1 MPCGKQSNCGERGAI
16 GCVRCLDYR
25 SIIGFEANFEPSS
38 SEKLCISTS
47 CNRIFQKPTVV
58 SNGSGCNTISTTI
71 QISVECKL
79 FITGN
84 LGEILCGVMVMKKLR
99 GSSRILVLLFYFICF
114 WSRAIGLCPI
124 RCECNDE
131 ILRVTCDNANLDV
144 VPITLNPELREL
156 RLSNNHIKGIRTAFS
171 VYRNLEILDVS
182 HNQLPT
188 LDKGNFVDLKN
199 LKILLV
205 NSNMIS
211 VLQNDT
217 FKGLNTL
224 QLLHLNENYL
234 QEILPKVFIQL
245 ESLELLDLSQN
256 RIHSID
262 PEAFFGLKNLKTLL
276 LRDNKLTIIPSTPF
290 QYVLKLYKLD
300 LGLNPFES
308 IPENSFPNLNQLSEL
323 SMDGCGIKVI
333 HDGALKWLSSLHIL
347 RIHDNE
353 LYDIPKKALYD
364 VTHLEELHV
373 GQNKFETL
381 KARAFQRLKF
391 LHTIEINGCPNLSE
405 IEKGAFSDNTN
416 LKVIT
421 INHNRELKHIQI
433 GAFDNLPNIQR
444 VSFRGNAFEN
454 LQYGLLPWDE
464 LQFLDVRDNPLVCN
478 CSLLW
483 LWKLL
488 VTKNFSSIEGQA
500 DTTQVI
506 CVNPPGLKDRV
517 LANLPHDDLDCYSL
531 EGRRQV
537 IIIAVS
543 VSALAALIFV
553 VLGIKYRDKLAGL
566 LKTKWGRGRKE
577 PQYQKT
583 SAEEEST
590 ILQAAQQSLKMTP
603 VTEL

>member
-1 MPCGKQSNCGERGAI
+1 M
-16 GCVRCLDYR
+16 
-25 SIIGFEANFEPSS
+25 
-38 SEKLCISTS
+38 LCILFEIS
-47 CNRIFQKPTVV
+47 KMKTVFLL
-58 SNGSGCNTISTTI
+58 IS
-71 QISVECKL
+71 
-79 FITGN
+79 GN
-84 LGEILCGVMVMKKLR
+84 LGEFLGGVVIMQKLR
-99 GSSRILVLLFYFICF
+99 GSPRILVLLFYFMCL
-114 WSRAIGLCPI
+114 WSQSTGLCPI

-131 ILRVTCDNANLDV
+131 ILRVICDSANLDV

-156 RLSNNHIKGIRTAFS
+156 RLSQNHIKGIRTAFS
-171 VYRNLEILDVS
+171 VYRNLDYLDVS

-188 LDKGNFVDLKN
+188 LDKGNFVDLKH
-199 LKILLV
+199 LKVLLV

-211 VLQNDT
+211 VLLNDT
-217 FKGLNTL
+217 FKGLNAL
-224 QLLHLNENYL
+224 QVLHLNENYL
-234 QEILPKVFIQL
+234 QEIPAKVFVQL
-245 ESLELLDLSQN
+245 ESLELLDLCQN
-256 RIHSID
+256 RIALID
-262 PEAFFGLKNLKTLL
+262 QEAFFGLKNLNTLL
-276 LRDNKLTIIPSTPF
+276 LRDNKLTSIPSTPF
-290 QYVLKLYKLD
+290 QYISKLFKLD

-308 IPENSFPNLNQLSEL
+308 IPENSFPSLNQLSEL
-323 SMDGCGIKVI
+323 SLDGCGIKVI
-333 HDGALKWLSSLHIL
+333 QDGAFKWLSSLLIL
-347 RIHDNE
+347 RIHDND
-353 LYDIPKKALYD
+353 LWDIPKKALYD

-373 GQNKFETL
+373 GQNKFTSL
-381 KARAFQRLKF
+381 KARSFQRLKF
-391 LHTIEINGCPNLSE
+391 LRTIEINGCPNLKE
-405 IEKGAFSDNTN
+405 IEKGAFADNTN
-416 LKVIT
+416 LKTII

-433 GAFDNLPNIQR
+433 GAFDNLPNIQH
-444 VSFRGNAFEN
+444 VSFRGDAFEN
-454 LQYGLLPWDE
+454 LQYSLLPWDE

-506 CVNPPGLKDRV
+506 CVNPQGLKDRV
-517 LANLPHDDLDCYSL
+517 LANLPHDDLDCYSM

-543 VSALAALIFV
+543 VSALVALIFIT
-553 VLGIKYRDKLAGL
+553 LGIKYRDKLAGL